1 MGQCKCETNANMRV
15 RNCQEANGFIG
26 EYWKV
31 MLSLVM
37 LVAGGIMNQL
47 DIAFFK
53 ENTVSLVWYVL
64 AYLPVG
70 LPVIKEAW
78 ESILQKDYFSEFT
91 LMSVATLGAFYI
103 GEYPEGV
110 AVMLFYSVGE
120 LFQDRAIDKAK
131 RNISALLD
139 VRPEKAMVVRG
150 NEIVT
155 VNPKSVFINEIIE
168 IKAGERVPL
177 DGIMLN
183 EIAAFNTAALTGESV
198 PRDIRKGEEV
208 LAGMIVTDK
217 VIRMKV
223 TKPFDKSALARIL
236 ELVEDASERKA
247 PAELFIRKFARI
259 YTPIVIGLAFLIV
272 LIPYIYSFINPLF
285 GFVFNDWLYKA
296 LVFLVISCPCAL
308 VISIPLGYFGGIG
321 AASRLG
327 ILFKGG
333 NYLDA
338 ITRVSTVVFD
348 KTGTLTKGVFEVESC
363 EVIPGVSKEELI
375 RIIASVEKNSTHPI
389 AKAIVSYAE
398 KKKIGLTAAENI
410 EEVAGYGLMTEVDG
424 EKVLVGNARLLSK
437 YSIEFPAYI
446 LSITETTVVCA
457 VGNKYIGY
465 ITLSDVLKDD
475 AADTVR
481 SLKELNIKNIQILS
495 GDKQSIVSIFANK
508 LGLTR
513 AYGDL
518 LPEGKVEHMEKLKE
532 NKDNRIAFVGDGMND
547 APVLALSDVGIA
559 MGGLGSD
566 AAIETADVVIQ
577 TDQPSKV
584 ATAIKVGRCT
594 RRIIWRNVSLAF
606 GVKLLVMVLGASG
619 IATLW
624 EAVFADV
631 GVTLIAI
638 VNAIRIQKMI
648 K

>member
-285 GFVFNDWLYKA
+285 GFVFNDWLYKE

-338 ITRVSTVVFD
+338 ITRVNTVVFD
-348 KTGTLTKGVFEVESC
+348 KTGTLTKGVFEEESC
-363 EVIPGVSKEELI
+363 EVIPGVSTEELI

-508 LGLTR
+508 LVLTR

-518 LPEGKVEHMEKLKE
+518 LPEGKVEHMENLKE

-594 RRIIWRNVSLAF
+594 RRIIWQNVSLAF

-619 IATLW
+619 IAILW